1 MSIPRLNPLEKTSI
15 QARQTIKRL
24 EMLIQSSKD
33 PEEREI
39 AHGLIR
45 LFNAIRDEIP
55 FEYQDTDLKK
65 EED

>member
-24 EMLIQSSKD
+24 EMVVHSSKD
-33 PEEREI
+33 PEEVAI
-39 AHGLIR
+39 AKALIE